1 MKRMKRILW
10 TVGVIMGGYGLIMA
24 GVSLKDVE
32 SYKIFFAIAVTGLIL
47 AVWSLPKPRR

>member
-1 MKRMKRILW
+1 MKRFILALGLALW
-10 TVGVIMGGYGLIMA
+10 GYGLIMA